1 MNKLYKLVDLTI
13 GLVFCSIFAL
23 GLTIVLSI
31 FFAVLI
37 PFMFYFIVKE
47 VIKFLT
53 K

>member
-1 MNKLYKLVDLTI
+1 MNKLYKLIDLTI
-13 GLVFCSIFAL
+13 GLIFGSIFAL
-23 GLTIVLSI
+23 GLIIVLSI

-37 PFMFYFIVKE
+37 PLMFYFIVKE